1 MYDTILVPLD
11 GSKRAEAI
19 LPHVQQV
26 AGGTGSRV
34 ILLTALAHM
43 IPSSATRSVS
53 QDMMGEDQQRYR
65 SSEEYLN
72 GLAEELRRMDI
83 NTETRVVYGQ
93 AVETIIRVAE
103 EEQVGLIAIASHGRT
118 GLARV
123 FYGSIAAG
131 VLQAI
136 DRPLLLI
143 RSRKE

>member
-1 MYDTILVPLD
+1 MYDRILVPLD

-19 LPHVQQV
+19 IPHVRQV
-26 AGGTGSRV
+26 AGGTGSKV

-43 IPSSATRSVS
+43 IPSSSTRAASPDS
-53 QDMMGEDQQRYR
+53 LEEDQRRYK
-65 SSEEYLN
+65 STEDYLN

-83 NTETRVVYGQ
+83 QTECKVVYGP

-103 EEQVGLIAIASHGRT
+103 EESADLIAIASHGRT

-143 RSRKE
+143 RSRTE